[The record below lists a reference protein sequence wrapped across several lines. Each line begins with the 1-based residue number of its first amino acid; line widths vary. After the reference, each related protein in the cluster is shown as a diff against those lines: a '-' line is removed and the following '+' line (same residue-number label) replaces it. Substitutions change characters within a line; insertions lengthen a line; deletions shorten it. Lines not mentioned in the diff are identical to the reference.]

1 MTGHIIASIACMA
14 ALPLTALTTHP
25 SIATAEEHGVLPGAA
40 TESAAVDSICL
51 NALPADI
58 AGHAAIAADS
68 IAADSVA
75 SEADTEAAKT
85 LPAAAVPVARTN
97 PVDIDRQA
105 PASPPMHYYDRHGEP
120 LQTPVRFLAKLD
132 TVTKAKSAP
141 NYSAFNGVS
150 IGANFFDAVMMIIGQ
165 RRASFDIWADC
176 SVHNWFFPVAELG
189 VAFSNA
195 WPDDGRCNF
204 KVAPSVYARIGMNYN
219 FLYKSNPDY
228 QFFIGL
234 RAGWSSFSY
243 DIHGI
248 QAGSEYYQADGPTQ
262 VTGLT
267 STAFYGQALAG
278 LKVKL
283 WKGFFM
289 GWSVRYNF
297 NLHQTYSNPD
307 YSAWFT
313 PGRGTATPIA
323 ATFSIG
329 YTFGQRP
336 RKELPEINISE

>member
-120 LQTPVRFLAKLD
+120 LQTPVRFLAELD

-283 WKGFFM
+283 WK
-289 GWSVRYNF
+289 V
-297 NLHQTYSNPD
+297 
-307 YSAWFT
+307 
-313 PGRGTATPIA
+313 
-323 ATFSIG
+323 FSWAG
-329 YTFGQRP
+329 P
-336 RKELPEINISE
+336 